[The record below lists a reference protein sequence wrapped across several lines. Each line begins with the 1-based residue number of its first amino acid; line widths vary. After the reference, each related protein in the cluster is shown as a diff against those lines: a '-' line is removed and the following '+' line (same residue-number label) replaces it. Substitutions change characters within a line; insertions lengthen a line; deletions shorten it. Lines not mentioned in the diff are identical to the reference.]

1 MYGNETADPG
11 AAYWTAVVLQCIA
24 PTTPLLNVALFFRAN
39 RFLLFRIFRRQVFTA
54 NPSMMRHS
62 TKDRTKPYPKRDH
75 SNEHSN
81 LPQLRVFHV

>member
-39 RFLLFRIFRRQVFTA
+39 LFLLFPATEWIFQPFIVRASGRR
-54 NPSMMRHS
+54 
-62 TKDRTKPYPKRDH
+62 
-75 SNEHSN
+75 
-81 LPQLRVFHV
+81 FHIAIS